1 MNPVRN
7 WFRRHFSNPQVIIL
21 ILLLGGLTLA
31 LMALAGILLPFLVS
45 IVITYL
51 LLAPA
56 RLLERLYVP
65 RLLAV
70 LIVFCGFLVAVA
82 FLMLAVVPV
91 MVQQAVDLARSLPAI
106 FAAVQQ
112 ALMELPEQYPTLF
125 DPQQM
130 EQVIASL
137 RNEVLVIGQRV
148 LGWSVT
154 SLYTLAALTI
164 YAVLVPLLVFF
175 MLKDRERIVA
185 WLIQF
190 LPEER
195 PLADRVWRDV
205 DRQLGNYIRGKVVEI
220 AIVGVVTYICFVLIG
235 LNFALLLAVLTGI
248 SVLVPYI
255 GATVVTLPVAVIA
268 YVQFGLGPGFLW
280 ALGTYLVIQAL
291 DGNVL
296 VPVLFSEVVNLHP
309 VAIIV
314 AILFFG
320 GVWGFWGIVFAIPL
334 ATVVQSVLAAW
345 PESPSSASPRPKID
359 EAAE

>member
-1 MNPVRN
+1 MNPISN
-7 WFRRHFSNPQVIIL
+7 WFRRHFNNPQVIIL
-21 ILLLGGLTLA
+21 VLLLTGLTLA
-31 LMALAGILLPFLVS
+31 VMAFAGILLPFLVS
-45 IVITYL
+45 LVITYL
-51 LLAPA
+51 LLGPV
-56 RLLERLYVP
+56 RLLERLHVP

-70 LIVFCGFLVAVA
+70 VLVFVGFLTAVA
-82 FLMLAVVPV
+82 FLMLTVVPV
-91 MVQQAVDLARSLPAI
+91 MVQQAVDLARNLPSI
-106 FAAVQQ
+106 FAAMQT
-112 ALMELPEQYPTLF
+112 ALMELPQKYPALF

-137 RNEVLVIGQRV
+137 RSEVLILGQRV

-154 SLYTLAALTI
+154 SLYTLAALAI

-175 MLKDRERIVA
+175 MLKDRERIVN
-185 WLIQF
+185 WMVQF

-220 AIVGVVTYICFVLIG
+220 IIVGVVTYIGFMLVG
-235 LNFALLLAVLTGI
+235 LNFSLLLAVLTGL

-255 GATVVTLPVAVIA
+255 GATVITLPVAVIA
-268 YVQFGLGPGFLW
+268 YVQFGLGPGFIW
-280 ALGTYLVIQAL
+280 AVGTYLVIQAL

-296 VPVLFSEVVNLHP
+296 VPVLFSEVVDLHP

-334 ATVVQSVLAAW
+334 ATVVQAVLAAW
-345 PESPSSASPRPKID
+345 PESPRQRLPRPTAG
-359 EAAE
+359 E

>member
-1 MNPVRN
+1 MNPIRS

-21 ILLLGGLTLA
+21 LLLLTGLTLA
-31 LMALAGILLPFLVS
+31 LMAFAGILLPFLVS
-45 IVITYL
+45 LVITYL
-51 LLAPA
+51 LLGPV
-56 RLLERLYVP
+56 RLLEHYHVP

-70 LIVFCGFLVAVA
+70 LFVSLGFLVAVA
-82 FLMLAVVPV
+82 FLMLAVVPI
-91 MVQQAVDLARSLPAI
+91 MVQQAVDLARDLPAI
-106 FAAVQQ
+106 FAAVQN
-112 ALMELPEQYPTLF
+112 ALMELPQKYPTLF

-130 EQVIASL
+130 DQMIASL
-137 RNEVLVIGQRV
+137 RSEVLILGQRV

-154 SLYTLAALTI
+154 SLYTLAALAI

-175 MLKDRERIVA
+175 MLKDREQIVG
-185 WLIQF
+185 WMVQF
-190 LPEER
+190 LPQER

-205 DRQLGNYIRGKVVEI
+205 DRQLGNYIRGKVMEI
-220 AIVGVVTYICFVLIG
+220 AIVGVVTYIGFVLVG
-235 LNFALLLAVLTGI
+235 LNFALLLAVLTGL

-280 ALGTYLVIQAL
+280 AVGTYLVIQAL

-296 VPVLFSEVVNLHP
+296 VPILFSEVVNLHP

-320 GVWGFWGIVFAIPL
+320 GIWGFWGVVFAIPL
-334 ATVVQSVLAAW
+334 ATVVQAVLAAW
-345 PESPSSASPRPKID
+345 PEPSPAAGRPSID
-359 EAAE
+359 KKAAE

>member
-1 MNPVRN
+1 MNPISN
-7 WFRRHFSNPQVIIL
+7 WFRRHFNNPQVIIL
-21 ILLLGGLTLA
+21 VLLLTGLTLA
-31 LMALAGILLPFLVS
+31 VMAFAGILLPFLVS
-45 IVITYL
+45 LVITYL
-51 LLAPA
+51 LLGPV
-56 RLLERLYVP
+56 RLLERLHVP

-70 LIVFCGFLVAVA
+70 VLVSVGFLTAVA
-82 FLMLAVVPV
+82 FLMLTVVPV
-91 MVQQAVDLARSLPAI
+91 MVQQAVDLARNLPSI
-106 FAAVQQ
+106 FAAMQT
-112 ALMELPEQYPTLF
+112 ALMELPEKYPALF
-125 DPQQM
+125 DSQQM

-137 RNEVLVIGQRV
+137 RSEVLILGQRV

-175 MLKDRERIVA
+175 MLKDRERIVN
-185 WLIQF
+185 WMVQF

-220 AIVGVVTYICFVLIG
+220 IIVGLVTYIGFMLVG
-235 LNFALLLAVLTGI
+235 LNFSLLLAVLTGL

-280 ALGTYLVIQAL
+280 AVGTYLVIQAL

-334 ATVVQSVLAAW
+334 ATVVQAVLAAW
-345 PESPSSASPRPKID
+345 PESSARERLPRPTAG
-359 EAAE
+359 E